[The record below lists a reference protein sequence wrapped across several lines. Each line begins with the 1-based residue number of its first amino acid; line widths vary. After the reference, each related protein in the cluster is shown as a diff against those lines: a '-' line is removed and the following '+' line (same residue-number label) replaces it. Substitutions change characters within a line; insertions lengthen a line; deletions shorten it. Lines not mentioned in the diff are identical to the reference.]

1 MLIFDKDTLAYLG
14 SQAYFVNDGARA
26 RGATSDVL
34 FGIDAVM
41 GCGVVDRYDDVL
53 ATTAG

>member
-1 MLIFDKDTLAYLG
+1 MIFDKDTLAYLG